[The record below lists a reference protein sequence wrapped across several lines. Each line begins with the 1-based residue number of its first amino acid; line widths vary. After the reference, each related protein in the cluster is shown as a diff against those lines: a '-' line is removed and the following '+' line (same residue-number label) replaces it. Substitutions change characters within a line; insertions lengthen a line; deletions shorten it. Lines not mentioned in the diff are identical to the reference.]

1 MKSVADGSL
10 AAQGDCVP
18 EVLLTDLRVGLSGE
32 IVEDV
37 RKTRST
43 SHIGTYVTA
52 VVTKV
57 DCPVIVGGQAPVCL
71 CAILRSEDSFLLDL
85 LKFRMTPLPSLYC
98 HGHAQALLGVT
109 V

>member
-1 MKSVADGSL
+1 MDGSL

-52 VVTKV
+52 VVTYYGRLPCYSGRAGPRV
-57 DCPVIVGGQAPVCL
+57 SV
-71 CAILRSEDSFLLDL
+71 RDS
-85 LKFRMTPLPSLYC
+85 T
-98 HGHAQALLGVT
+98 Q
-109 V
+109 